1 MARSRSL
8 ALPIAATLGAIIGA
22 GLAVWALAIL
32 SSARHAE
39 ELRDL
44 TLRADAALAITR
56 LQPILP
62 TVVPG
67 DWTPAS
73 VALDHIAHPEVLL
86 QVFIQSIDAP
96 RRWRVIAAAPALP
109 DAVLPLS
116 DPLVQRAIDGSEEI
130 FSWRDPSGTAWCSL
144 MMPIRASDGRTL
156 AVVESRVPQ
165 QTRPAI
171 VLYLVGAVFLLVSVL
186 AIIWV
191 WLVLRSARRSMHRLS
206 AGLIGVARGD
216 ASTDD
221 GLLPHEFG
229 PLAGS
234 LQVIAEEGTTR
245 RLRQRQEIADL
256 RIQAARFQ
264 GADRAKTSLL
274 VALCRTLRQSVET
287 LRSSSSLLSQTRL
300 DRTQRDYLDSL
311 HAGCGDLIIRIGDVL
326 DFALLE
332 AECLSLDQRP
342 LRPRNVLEEAVL
354 IVSERCAQ
362 LPIEIAWIADPAVP
376 ERVIGDV
383 ARVRQV
389 LVNLIGLAAN
399 TAEEGTILIRL
410 GNGEQEQLRFAISL
424 VGVTLT
430 AERMRLLLEGAI
442 SSDSSSD
449 RLQGEGLGL
458 VLGKR
463 LAQAMGGSL
472 TIERDSEEG
481 VQLLCTLRVAVDDVS
496 IDCTLARRAV
506 IIAHERP
513 ATRAMLASIVHR
525 AGGTV
530 TEVGSR
536 AELLS
541 SLISAPGMHAVVASS
556 RLVALDLPD
565 DAAAVVGGL
574 RDLIGDV
581 PVLLVVDP
589 IHRGH
594 SSNLREAGAFCLLS
608 PPVRQQVLL
617 SSIADAVSGIKRE
630 SGINPVLKDVST
642 KQRVLIVED
651 NQVNQLV
658 LVRMLESMGINSDL
672 AADGVEAVERVRAAQ
687 SERPYALIL
696 MDCMMPRMDGL
707 EATRLIRSEEEGD
720 QRVYII
726 AVTANALANDRSKCL
741 AVGMDDYLPK
751 PITPLALHE
760 VLGRWRES
768 TGMIRRGSAR
778 LFQVGTASANSAHI
792 LKATAPLAVDSKAAA
807 LDLVSNA
814 KPNAVEETITSASEV
829 ASPVDFTGLR
839 TLARL
844 AGRSAMQEVITC
856 FLGEIDGMRSGI
868 HQALEAADMP
878 RLQHAAHKLKG
889 SCGTVGLRLVQA
901 DASAIEMAAK
911 NADRVQVEQAAAN
924 FEQHLVESLTRL
936 AAFSAEK

>member
-1 MARSRSL
+1 MMARSRSL
-8 ALPIAATLGAIIGA
+8 TLPIAGTLGAIIGA
-22 GLAVWALAIL
+22 GLMVWALAVQ
-32 SSARHAE
+32 SSARHAD

-44 TLRADAALAITR
+44 TLRADAALAVAR

-62 TVVPG
+62 TLAPG

-73 VALDHIAHPEVLL
+73 VALDHVAHPEVLL
-86 QVFIQSIDAP
+86 QVLIQGADTQ

-116 DPLVQRAIDGSEEI
+116 NPLVQRAIDGSEGI
-130 FSWRDPSGTAWCSL
+130 FSWFDPSGTAWCSL
-144 MMPIRASDGRTL
+144 MMPIRANDGRIL
-156 AVVESRVPQ
+156 GLVESRLQQ
-165 QTRPAI
+165 QTRPASGLFI
-171 VLYLVGAVFLLVSVL
+171 VGAFFLLVSVL
-186 AIIWV
+186 AIVWV
-191 WLVLRSARRSMHRLS
+191 WLALRTARRSVQRLS
-206 AGLIGVARGD
+206 AGLVGVARGD

-221 GLLPHEFG
+221 GLHPHEFG

-354 IVSERCAQ
+354 IVSERCVQ

-389 LVNLIGLAAN
+389 LVNLIGLAAK

-410 GNGEQEQLRFAISL
+410 GNGEQDQLRFAISL

-496 IDCTLARRAV
+496 IDATLARRAV
-506 IIAHERP
+506 IVAHERP

-525 AGGTV
+525 AGATV

-556 RLVALDLPD
+556 RLVALELPD
-565 DAAAVVGGL
+565 DAAAVIGGL
-574 RDLIGDV
+574 QDLISDV

-594 SSNLREAGAFCLLS
+594 ASTLRQAGAFCLLS

-617 SSIADAVSGIKRE
+617 SSIADAVSGIKPE
-630 SGINPVLKDVST
+630 MGVNPVPKEIST
-642 KQRVLIVED
+642 TQRILVVED

-658 LVRMLESMGINSDL
+658 LVRMLESMGITSEL
-672 AADGVEAVERVRAAQ
+672 AADGAEAVERVRAAQ

-696 MDCMMPRMDGL
+696 TDCMMPRMDGL
-707 EATRLIRSEEEGD
+707 EATRIIRSEEEGD

-741 AVGMDDYLPK
+741 AAGMDDYLPK

-760 VLGRWRES
+760 VLSRWRES

-778 LFQVGTASANSAHI
+778 LSQVPTPVGNPTPTAEVTAHVAMVSEAAASGSVETATAS
-792 LKATAPLAVDSKAAA
+792 
-807 LDLVSNA
+807 
-814 KPNAVEETITSASEV
+814 TSAV
-829 ASPVDFTGLR
+829 ASQVDFTGLR

-844 AGRSAMQEVITC
+844 AGRSAMQEVVTC
-856 FLGEIDGMRSGI
+856 FLGEIDGMRLGI
-868 HQALEAADMP
+868 RQALQAEDMTG
-878 RLQHAAHKLKG
+878 LQHAAHKLKG

-901 DASAIEMAAK
+901 DAMAIEMAAK
-911 NADRVQVEQAAAN
+911 NSDHALLEQAAAN
-924 FEQHLVESLTRL
+924 LERHLVESLTRL
-936 AAFSAEK
+936 STFSAET

>member
-1 MARSRSL
+1 MVRTRSL
-8 ALPIAATLGAIIGA
+8 ALPIAGTLAAIIGC
-22 GLAVWALAIL
+22 GLLVWFLALR
-32 SSARHAE
+32 SSARDAGVV
-39 ELRDL
+39 RDL
-44 TLRADAALAITR
+44 TLRADAASAVAS

-62 TVVPG
+62 SVAPG
-67 DWTPAS
+67 DWTPVA
-73 VALDHIAHPEVLL
+73 VALDRVAHPDVLL
-86 QVFIQSIDAP
+86 QVFVQGTDTQ

-109 DAVLPLS
+109 DAVLPLG
-116 DPLVQRAIDGSEEI
+116 DPLVQRAIDGSDTI
-130 FSWRDPSGTAWCSL
+130 FSWFDPSGTAWCSL
-144 MMPIRASDGRTL
+144 VMPIRASDGRTL
-156 AVVESRVPQ
+156 ALVESRLQ
-165 QTRPAI
+165 QQARPASGLFI
-171 VLYLVGAVFLLVSVL
+171 AGAVFLLVSVL
-186 AIIWV
+186 ACVWV
-191 WLVLRSARRSMHRLS
+191 WLALRTARLSVHRLS

-216 ASTDD
+216 ARADD
-221 GLLPHEFG
+221 GLHPQEFG

-234 LQVIAEEGTTR
+234 LQVIADEGSTR
-245 RLRQRQEIADL
+245 RLRQRQELADL

-300 DRTQRDYLDSL
+300 DRTQREYLDSL

-342 LRPRNVLEEAVL
+342 LRPRNVLEEAVS

-362 LPIEIAWIADPAVP
+362 LPLEIAWIADPEVP

-410 GNGEQEQLRFAISL
+410 GNAEQDQLRFAISL

-449 RLQGEGLGL
+449 RLQGQGLGL

-481 VQLLCTLRVAVDDVS
+481 VQLLCMLRFAVDDVS
-496 IDCTLARRAV
+496 IDATLARKAV
-506 IIAHERP
+506 MIAHERP
-513 ATRAMLASIVHR
+513 ATRAMLASIVRR
-525 AGGTV
+525 AGATV

-536 AELLS
+536 AELRSGLS
-541 SLISAPGMHAVVASS
+541 STSGTHAVVAST

-565 DAAAVVGGL
+565 DAAAVIGGL
-574 RDLIGDV
+574 QELLGAI
-581 PVLLVVDP
+581 PVVLVVDP
-589 IHRGH
+589 IHRSQAG
-594 SSNLREAGAFCLLS
+594 NLRSAGAFCLLS

-617 SSIADAVSGIKRE
+617 AGIADAVSGIKRD
-630 SGINPVLKDVST
+630 SGVNHAPIDPSVT
-642 KQRVLIVED
+642 QRVLIVED

-658 LVRMLESMGINSDL
+658 LVRMLESMGIAPEL
-672 AADGVEAVERVRAAQ
+672 AGDGVEAVERVRAAQ
-687 SERPYALIL
+687 AERPYALIF

-707 EATRLIRSEEEGD
+707 EATRVIRSEEEGD

-751 PITPLALHE
+751 PVTPLALHE
-760 VLGRWRES
+760 ALGRWRES
-768 TGMIRRGSAR
+768 IGMIRRGSGRATK
-778 LFQVGTASANSAHI
+778 VVSAIASLPSMAVPSAP
-792 LKATAPLAVDSKAAA
+792 LTSAVDATAPGPAPRPACQAAESATAPPSVLASR
-807 LDLVSNA
+807 
-814 KPNAVEETITSASEV
+814 
-829 ASPVDFTGLR
+829 VDFTGLR
-839 TLARL
+839 TLSRL
-844 AGRSAMQEVITC
+844 AGRSAMQEVVTC
-856 FLGEIDGMRSGI
+856 FLGEIDDMRSGI
-868 HQALEAADMP
+868 REAMHARDMI
-878 RLQHAAHKLKG
+878 RLRHAAHKLKG
-889 SCGTVGLRLVQA
+889 SCGTVGLRLVQS
-901 DASAIEMAAK
+901 DALEIERIAK
-911 NADRVQVEQAAAN
+911 HEEHELLEQAAVN
-924 FEQHLVESLTRL
+924 LERNLDESLKL
-936 AAFSAEK
+936 LLAFSAEA